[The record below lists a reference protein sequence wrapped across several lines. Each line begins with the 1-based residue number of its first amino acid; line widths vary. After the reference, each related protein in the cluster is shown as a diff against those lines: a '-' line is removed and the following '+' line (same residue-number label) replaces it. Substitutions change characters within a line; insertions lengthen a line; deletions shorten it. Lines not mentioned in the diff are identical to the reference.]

1 MSGSKANTGL
11 SVRTSNGSGPEMLKL
26 QLQEFSLTGYLHL
39 LLGEQLLAY
48 VILFLLML
56 GMTLLLFV
64 RR

>member
-1 MSGSKANTGL
+1 
-11 SVRTSNGSGPEMLKL
+11 MLKL

>member
-11 SVRTSNGSGPEMLKL
+11 SVRTSNGSAPEMLKL